1 MNYGKWSSSHTSVI
15 DHEILHSGNSNFR
28 IIFRGSGMKCMTARF
43 GEINFKESEVINFPK
58 GILGFSQLNR
68 YVILEREKIAPF
80 KWIQSVEDPNVA
92 FVIMNPVQF
101 FPSYKLEIN
110 EKELEEL
117 NYTNSRD
124 LTVYVI
130 INIPRDISL
139 ASADLLGPLVINTK
153 KRLAKQA
160 VMPESPYTTK
170 HYLLDEIKKRERR
183 KQLDQK
189 KASV

>member
-1 MNYGKWSSSHTSVI
+1 
-15 DHEILHSGNSNFR
+15 
-28 IIFRGSGMKCMTARF
+28 MKCMTARF
-43 GEINFKESEVINFPK
+43 GEISFKETEVLNFPK
-58 GILGFSQLNR
+58 GILGFSQLTR
-68 YVILEREKIAPF
+68 YVILERKEIAPF

-101 FPSYKLEIN
+101 FPNFKLEIN

-124 LTVYVI
+124 LIVYVI
-130 INIPRDISL
+130 VNIPQDVSL

-160 VMPESPYTTK
+160 VMPESPYTTR
-170 HYLLDEIKKRERR
+170 HYLLDELKKRERR
-183 KQLDQK
+183 KQLDRK

>member
-1 MNYGKWSSSHTSVI
+1 
-15 DHEILHSGNSNFR
+15 
-28 IIFRGSGMKCMTARF
+28 MKCMTARF
-43 GEINFKESEVINFPK
+43 GEINFKEAEVINFPK
-58 GILGFSQLNR
+58 GILGFSQLIR
-68 YVILEREKIAPF
+68 YVILEKEEIAPF

-101 FPSYKLEIN
+101 FPNYKLEIN

-124 LTVYVI
+124 LIAYVI
-130 INIPRDISL
+130 VNIPQDISL
-139 ASADLLGPLVINTK
+139 ASADLLGPLVINSK

-160 VMPESPYTTK
+160 VMPESPYTTR
-170 HYLLDEIKKRERR
+170 HYLMDELRKRERR
-183 KQLDQK
+183 KQLDRK

>member
-1 MNYGKWSSSHTSVI
+1 
-15 DHEILHSGNSNFR
+15 
-28 IIFRGSGMKCMTARF
+28 MTARF

-58 GILGFSQLNR
+58 GILGFSQLSR
-68 YVILEREKIAPF
+68 YVILEREHIAPF

-101 FPSYKLEIN
+101 FPNFKLEIN

-117 NYTNSRD
+117 NYINSSD
-124 LTVYVI
+124 LVVYVI
-130 INIPRDISL
+130 VNVPKDTSL
-139 ASADLLGPLVINTK
+139 ASADLLGPLVINSK

-183 KQLDQK
+183 KQLDRK

>member
-1 MNYGKWSSSHTSVI
+1 
-15 DHEILHSGNSNFR
+15 
-28 IIFRGSGMKCMTARF
+28 MKCMTARF
-43 GEINFKESEVINFPK
+43 GEINFKEAEVLNFPK
-58 GILGFSQLNR
+58 GILGFSQLTR
-68 YVILEREKIAPF
+68 YVILGREEIAPF

-101 FPSYKLEIN
+101 FPNYKLEIN

-124 LTVYVI
+124 LIVYVI
-130 INIPRDISL
+130 VNIPQDISL
-139 ASADLLGPLVINTK
+139 ASADLLGPLVINPK
-153 KRLAKQA
+153 RRLAKQA

-170 HYLLDEIKKRERR
+170 HYLLDELKKRERR

>member
-1 MNYGKWSSSHTSVI
+1 
-15 DHEILHSGNSNFR
+15 
-28 IIFRGSGMKCMTARF
+28 MKCMTARF
-43 GEINFKESEVINFPK
+43 GEINFKETEVLNFPK
-58 GILGFSQLNR
+58 GILGFSQLTR
-68 YVILEREKIAPF
+68 YVILEREEIAPF

-92 FVIMNPVQF
+92 FVIMDPIRF
-101 FPSYKLEIN
+101 FPNFKLEIN

-124 LTVYVI
+124 LIVYVI
-130 INIPRDISL
+130 VNVPQDVSL
-139 ASADLLGPLVINTK
+139 SSADLLGPLVINSK

-170 HYLLDEIKKRERR
+170 HYLLDEIRKRERR
-183 KQLDQK
+183 RQLDQR

>member
-1 MNYGKWSSSHTSVI
+1 
-15 DHEILHSGNSNFR
+15 
-28 IIFRGSGMKCMTARF
+28 MKCMTARF
-43 GEINFKESEVINFPK
+43 GEINFKEAEVINFPK
-58 GILGFSQLNR
+58 GILGFSQLTR
-68 YVILEREKIAPF
+68 YVILEKEEIVPF

-101 FPSYKLEIN
+101 FPNYKLEIN

-117 NYTNSRD
+117 NYSNSRD
-124 LTVYVI
+124 LIAYVI
-130 INIPRDISL
+130 VNIPQDISL
-139 ASADLLGPLVINTK
+139 ASADLLGPLVINSK

-160 VMPESPYTTK
+160 VMPESPYTTR
-170 HYLLDEIKKRERR
+170 HYLMDELRKRERR